1 MAVAAA
7 VLAEALPPEALLR
20 AALQQLV
27 SVAVELR
34 EEAAVALRVVERL
47 AVVAR
52 QLLLRS
58 RHPVAGP

>member
-1 MAVAAA
+1 VAVAAA